1 MEGEFSM
8 QMQKTAAAI
17 HDISGLGKCSLTAA
31 IPVLSA
37 AGISVA
43 SLPTAFLST
52 QTGGLNEYTYRDLT
66 PDMRPAMEH
75 WKKIGVRF
83 DAIYSG
89 FLGSAEQ
96 VDIVREFAATFRR
109 ENGVF
114 LCDPA
119 MADNGH
125 LYDTFDDSFVEC
137 MKSLCADADILV
149 PNFTEAALLLDKE
162 YREPPYTTKYV
173 ERIAS
178 DLSSCY
184 GVRDVVLTGVAFDEI
199 SVGAAAYSAETKQ
212 ITYSLRPKVRGM
224 FHSTGDLFASA
235 LLGGLLNGFTLNES
249 AEKAIDFVVAS
260 IRQTVDFG
268 GDSRFGLAFELCLPQ
283 YMRSLELV

>member
-1 MEGEFSM
+1 MEK
-8 QMQKTAAAI
+8 QKTAAAI

-43 SLPTAFLST
+43 TLPTAFLST

-66 PDMRPAMEH
+66 PDMRPAMAH
-75 WKKIGVRF
+75 WNKIGVRF

-119 MADNGH
+119 MADNGR
-125 LYDTFDDSFVEC
+125 LYDTFDDSFVET

-149 PNFTEAALLLDKE
+149 PNFTEAALLLDEE
-162 YREPPYTTKYV
+162 YREPPYTTDYV

-178 DLSSCY
+178 ALSASY
-184 GVRDVVLTGVAFDEI
+184 GIRDVVLTGVSFDEN
-199 SVGAAAYSAETKQ
+199 SVGAAAYSAETKR

-235 LLGGLLNGFTLNES
+235 LLGGLLNGFTLKES
-249 AEKAIDFVVAS
+249 SEKAIDFVVAS
-260 IRQTVDFG
+260 IRRTVELG

>member
-1 MEGEFSM
+1 MEK
-8 QMQKTAAAI
+8 QKTAAAI

-43 SLPTAFLST
+43 TLPTAFLST

-66 PDMRPAMEH
+66 PDMRPAMAH
-75 WKKIGVRF
+75 WKKLGVRF

-89 FLGSAEQ
+89 FLGSAAQ
-96 VDIVREFAATFRR
+96 VDIVREFGSTFRHER
-109 ENGVF
+109 TVF

-125 LYDTFDDSFVEC
+125 LYDTFDDSFVDC
-137 MKSLCADADILV
+137 MKNLCADADILV
-149 PNFTEAALLLDKE
+149 PNFTEAALLMDE
-162 YREPPYTTKYV
+162 PYREPPYTTDYI
-173 ERIAS
+173 EHLAS
-178 DLSSCY
+178 ALSVRY
-184 GVRDVVLTGVAFDEI
+184 GVRDVVLTGAALDAS
-199 SVGAAAYSAETKQ
+199 SVGAAAYSAQTKHV
-212 ITYSLRPKVRGM
+212 TYSLRPRVNGM

-235 LLGGLLNGFTLNES
+235 LLGGLLNGFSLND
-249 AEKAIDFVVAS
+249 ATEKAIDFVVAS
-260 IRQTVDFG
+260 IRKTVAYG

-283 YMRSLELV
+283 YMRSLELL